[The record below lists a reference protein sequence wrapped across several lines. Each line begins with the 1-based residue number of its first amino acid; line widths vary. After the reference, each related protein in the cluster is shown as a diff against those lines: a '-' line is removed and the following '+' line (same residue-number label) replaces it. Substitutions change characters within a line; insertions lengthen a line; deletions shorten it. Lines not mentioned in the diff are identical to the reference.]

1 VRKLSVLV
9 AASLLALFAV
19 AVPVVVDALSGN
31 DGSGQA
37 VAAVDPDTEAG
48 TDADVKADAGDAEGG
63 GPPPWAHAG
72 GKDKADKGAK
82 HAEHAEHSKDS
93 LDAWKSLTPAE
104 REKLMT
110 RLSKEHEAGMEA
122 YQACRAEGRTD
133 CVKPLPPG
141 LAKRQ
146 AAKG

>member
-1 VRKLSVLV
+1 MRKLSVLV
-9 AASLLALFAV
+9 AAGLLAVLAV
-19 AVPVVVDALSGN
+19 AVPVVVATLSGN
-31 DGSGQA
+31 GGSGQA
-37 VAAVDPDTEAG
+37 VAAVDPDT
-48 TDADVKADAGDAEGG
+48 DADIDTKADAGEAGRG

-82 HAEHAEHSKDS
+82 HAKDS

-110 RLSKEHEAGMEA
+110 RLSQEHEDGMKT
-122 YQACRAEGRTD
+122 YQACRTEGRTD

-146 AAKG
+146 AAQG